1 MMLFKSLRY
10 VIYSY
15 SMKINVK
22 SLMFFRR
29 KGINCQSLV
38 INPCVIYTSLL
49 TLYQTGMNF
58 EFWKAGGLF
67 GLRQKNCYKSK
78 SLETWYNASLDIKSL
93 ILITSPKWWCHHSA
107 KKQFLS
113 YFQIFYLP
121 KVNCFFKNVMT

>member
-78 SLETWYNASLDIKSL
+78 SLETWYNASLDIKTL
-93 ILITSPKWWCHHSA
+93 ILITSSKWWCHHSA
-107 KKQFLS
+107 KSNFCLTFKFFICPKSTVFL
-113 YFQIFYLP
+113 
-121 KVNCFFKNVMT
+121 KM

>member
-15 SMKINVK
+15 SMKINVE

-78 SLETWYNASLDIKSL
+78 SLETWYNASLDIKIL
-93 ILITSPKWWCHHSA
+93 ILITSSKWWCHHSA
-107 KKQFLS
+107 KSNFCLTFKFFICPKSTVFL
-113 YFQIFYLP
+113 
-121 KVNCFFKNVMT
+121 KM

>member
-15 SMKINVK
+15 SMKINVE

-29 KGINCQSLV
+29 KSINCQSLV
-38 INPCVIYTSLL
+38 IHPCVSYTSLL

-78 SLETWYNASLDIKSL
+78 SLETWYNASVDIKTL
-93 ILITSPKWWCHHSA
+93 ILITSSKWWCHHSA
-107 KKQFLS
+107 KNNFCLTFKFFICPKSTVFL
-113 YFQIFYLP
+113 
-121 KVNCFFKNVMT
+121 KM